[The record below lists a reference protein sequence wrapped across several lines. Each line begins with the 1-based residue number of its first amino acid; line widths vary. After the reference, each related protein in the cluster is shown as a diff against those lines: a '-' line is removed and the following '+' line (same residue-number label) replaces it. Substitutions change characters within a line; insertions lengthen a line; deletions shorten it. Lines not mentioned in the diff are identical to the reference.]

1 MKKKAII
8 FDMDGVLVDSENA
21 YLDLF
26 RDFLAKHQ
34 KEIKEDILLKIV
46 GADTRMTWNY
56 MSMLWGP
63 QDPPEYIRQLFH
75 SEYPDEAVDYRDY
88 LFPGIPD
95 LLDQLKAQGYTL
107 ALASSSK
114 KKAIHRMLKENEL
127 ECYFNI
133 IVSGEDFKE
142 SKPNP
147 EIYHDT
153 RAKLQLA
160 PEECLIV
167 EDSSY
172 GIQAGKAAGMEV
184 VAIKDTQFSFDQSA
198 ADYFIDKTT
207 DLINLLPLIEA

>member
-1 MKKKAII
+1 
-8 FDMDGVLVDSENA
+8 
-21 YLDLF
+21 
-26 RDFLAKHQ
+26 
-34 KEIKEDILLKIV
+34 
-46 GADTRMTWNY
+46 

-63 QDPPEYIRQLFH
+63 QDSPEYIRQLFH
-75 SEYPDEAVDYRDY
+75 SEYPDEAIDYRDY
-88 LFPGIPD
+88 LFPGVPD
-95 LLDQLKAQGYTL
+95 LLDHLKSQGYTL

-114 KKAIHRMLKENEL
+114 KKAIHRMLKENQI

-153 RAKLQLA
+153 RAKLQFV

-184 VAIKDTQFSFDQSA
+184 VAIKDTRFSFDQSA

-207 DLINLLPLIEA
+207 DLINLLPLVEA

>member
-21 YLDLF
+21 YLGLF
-26 RDFLAKHQ
+26 RDFLTKHQ
-34 KEIKEDILLKIV
+34 KASKEDILLKIV
-46 GADTRMTWNY
+46 GADTRTTWNY

-63 QDPPEYIRQLFH
+63 PDSPEYIRQLFH

-127 ECYFNI
+127 EFYFNI

>member
-1 MKKKAII
+1 
-8 FDMDGVLVDSENA
+8 
-21 YLDLF
+21 
-26 RDFLAKHQ
+26 
-34 KEIKEDILLKIV
+34 
-46 GADTRMTWNY
+46 
-56 MSMLWGP
+56 
-63 QDPPEYIRQLFH
+63 
-75 SEYPDEAVDYRDY
+75 
-88 LFPGIPD
+88 
-95 LLDQLKAQGYTL
+95 
-107 ALASSSK
+107 
-114 KKAIHRMLKENEL
+114 MLKENEL

-207 DLINLLPLIEA
+207 DLINLLPLI